1 MSFIFNI
8 GIFHYLLL
16 AFFIFLT
23 GIIGVVVS
31 RDMLRTVM
39 SIFIMSV
46 SVIINFLTFGLY
58 CSKSTDDVNILS
70 VFVLIIASMQ
80 FIVALVILFKIYQ
93 LNEFLD
99 AEKIKDKVEQEIQG
113 LRLQLEIIFHIL
125 IQMILLAQIFYKAY
139 MKLLKNSIVI
149 FL

>member
-93 LNEFLD
+93 LNELLD
-99 AEKIKDKVEQEIQG
+99 AEKIKDKVD
-113 LRLQLEIIFHIL
+113 
-125 IQMILLAQIFYKAY
+125 
-139 MKLLKNSIVI
+139 
-149 FL
+149 